1 MKISALAASV
11 GLVLSVSHAL
21 AADLLAP
28 TRMFMSAQVW
38 NGAYIGLQAGYA
50 WASTPVGL
58 YGAAPPNIAYDDI
71 DPKGLTYGVHAGY
84 DWQFSGL
91 VVGVMADAEYS
102 SIKKTSDGV
111 TVGNLFIPARSEVS
125 IAWQGSLRARFGY
138 AFAPSLLVYAT
149 GGMAYSN
156 LEVLT
161 AFPAPGSASQTMTG
175 WTIGAGAAYSLTRSF
190 FASAEYR
197 YTGSGKFERPV
208 AAPFIARTDLDS
220 QSVRVGLSY
229 RFGG

>member
-1 MKISALAASV
+1 LKISALAAA
-11 GLVLSVSHAL
+11 GLVLCVSPAL

-38 NGAYIGLQAGYA
+38 NGAYIGLQAGHA
-50 WASTPVGL
+50 WASTPVGF
-58 YGAAPPNIAYDDI
+58 YGAAPPTTAYDDI

-91 VVGVMADAEYS
+91 VLGVMADAEYS
-102 SIKKTSDGV
+102 SIEKTSDGV
-111 TVGNLFIPARSEVS
+111 TVGNLFIPARSEVN
-125 IAWQGSLRARFGY
+125 IAWQGALRARLGY
-138 AFAPSLLVYAT
+138 AIAPSLLVYAT

-175 WTIGAGAAYSLTRSF
+175 WTIGAGLSYALTRSF

-197 YTGSGKFERPV
+197 YTGFGKFERPV
-208 AAPFIARTDLDS
+208 AAPVIARTDIDS